1 MQSPGRYLHDNR
13 SVINSAV
20 LRSQHQNLYLEDF
33 VGMEPFSFV
42 IDTLKTCSLTT
53 FSSITIYIKYFQEHI
68 LHSLLFVCAF
78 V

>member
-33 VGMEPFSFV
+33 VGMEPCSFV
-42 IDTLKTCSLTT
+42 IDTT
-53 FSSITIYIKYFQEHI
+53 
-68 LHSLLFVCAF
+68 
-78 V
+78 